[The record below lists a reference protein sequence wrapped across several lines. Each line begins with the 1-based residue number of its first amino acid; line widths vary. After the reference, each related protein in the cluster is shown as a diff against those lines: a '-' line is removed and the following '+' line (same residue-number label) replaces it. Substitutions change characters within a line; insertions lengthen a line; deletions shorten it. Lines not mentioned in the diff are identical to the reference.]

1 MAFLFFKMKGT
12 ITLNEALDVIHSG
25 AIIAISGVRFDR
37 KRKTGGDEFELGE
50 CRKVSEHL
58 DAIKNHIKNFT
69 FDFRI
74 YVNGEPLDKIER
86 VNMLL
91 ITSVNGKK
99 VLL

>member
-1 MAFLFFKMKGT
+1 MRDT
-12 ITLNEALDVIHSG
+12 ITLNEALDLIYSG
-25 AIIAISGVRFDR
+25 EIISISGVRFDKAR
-37 KRKTGGDEFELGE
+37 KKGGDMFDLGE

-58 DAIKNHIKNFT
+58 AAIKNHIKNFT

-86 VNMLL
+86 VHMLL